1 MELRAER
8 DSLSLADIFG
18 PSESAELDWENS
30 VRYQV
35 SRQLLFLRRAQGLRQ
50 SDVAKTAKTSQSAIA
65 RIESGEENITLDT
78 LERLIRAQDGHFRV
92 SICPASHR
100 PGPWREW
107 WEPAK
112 KWGVAF
118 VAMHKDGDHAVVG
131 LQRQDFIS
139 ATIF

>member
-1 MELRAER
+1 MELRAAE

-18 PSESAELDWENS
+18 PDESIELEWENS

-78 LERLIRAQDGHFRV
+78 LERLIRAQGGHFRV
-92 SICPASHR
+92 SICPAAQRPSH
-100 PGPWREW
+100 WREW

-112 KWGVAF
+112 NWGVAF
-118 VAMHKDGDHAVVG
+118 VALHKDGNHAFVG
-131 LQRQDFIS
+131 LQRQDLIS
-139 ATIF
+139 TSVF